1 MVVSGQQ
8 PTTDVREN
16 NKALEKFFAD
26 AAIEI
31 DSQPKCWECGAR
43 IFRPFYRA
51 ATAHIFPKKIF
62 PSIAIHP
69 LNYLILGAGCG
80 CHNKTHRLD
89 TFTKMGVWKE
99 AVDRFRIFEPLITEK
114 HKYLNE
120 FRDYANATS
129 TRPDIPEFR

>member
-1 MVVSGQQ
+1 MSIIPQSKFGDCSQCASTSVNVVKRGKDLWCFSCNSKDKAKTQTARANQRNAIRMVVSGQQ

-62 PSIAIHP
+62 PSYCYTPIE
-69 LNYLILGAGCG
+69 LFNSWGWMWL
-80 CHNKTHRLD
+80 
-89 TFTKMGVWKE
+89 
-99 AVDRFRIFEPLITEK
+99 
-114 HKYLNE
+114 
-120 FRDYANATS
+120 S
-129 TRPDIPEFR
+129 